1 MTDKL
6 GLDAL
11 PADGGKNAGKALL
24 SDEEWAEVK
33 RARDRGVTYKAI
45 FAVIGRYRNLDSFI
59 AGYQYRFKAPK

>member
-11 PADGGKNAGKALL
+11 PADGGKGKPLL

-45 FAVIGRYRNLDSFI
+45 FAVIGRYRNLDSFT
-59 AGYQYRFKAPK
+59 AAYQYRFKAPK